1 MERIDP
7 DGVPVFST
15 TVPEGAKTWDYQHTL
30 GNCWYMQIGIKYMF
44 N

>member
-1 MERIDP
+1 MDP
-7 DGVPVFST
+7 DGVPVYGTSVKADT
-15 TVPEGAKTWDYQHTL
+15 ATWVPSKTY